1 MAIPL
6 KALIMIDLRLV
17 AAVLLGRIQ
26 NINVRG
32 VRVVGSYIGI
42 ERLSYKGKSRIFVF
56 YFLLNFLLYIKLII
70 I

>member
-42 ERLSYKGKSRIFVF
+42 ERLPYKGKGGI
-56 YFLLNFLLYIKLII
+56 
-70 I
+70 